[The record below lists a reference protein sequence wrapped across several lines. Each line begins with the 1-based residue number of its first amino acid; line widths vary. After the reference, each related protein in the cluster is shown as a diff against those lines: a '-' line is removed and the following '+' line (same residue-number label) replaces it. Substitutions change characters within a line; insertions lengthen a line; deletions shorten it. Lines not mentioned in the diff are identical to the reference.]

1 MPARASDSEQP
12 AGKTAKD
19 QHEMIGVSPGGSEK
33 PFERTTHP
41 DAQWFGNAGLGLFI
55 HWGIASVHGMIDLS
69 WGMMAGMP
77 RFPEELERVKPT
89 PEEYFKLAERFE
101 PDKCDPDKWLRAAKE
116 AQFKYAVFTARHVDG
131 FAMWPSKHGD
141 FNIGRYLPG
150 VDFVRQYVEACR
162 RNGLRVGLYYGPPD
176 WYYMRHYMSFHYGS
190 GDENRFPGRPH
201 YGTRHEVVDEIP
213 EVPEDVER
221 EYHAYLRGQIN
232 ELLTEYGKIDI
243 LWFDGRP
250 DVISF
255 DEIRELQPGIVVNPR
270 MHGVG
275 DFDTPE
281 GCMPGEQPDNWWELC
296 ECWPDA
302 GWGYDA
308 RHEEYRPTGWMLSRL
323 AQIRGWGGNYLI
335 NVGPKATGEMPDVYY
350 RRMAELAEWMKYGAE
365 SIFETEPGPF
375 PKQVNVPTTIKGKTW
390 YLHVAPDFVD
400 TLEIQDVEK
409 PAAVT
414 LLQTGKGLAHS
425 FGNGALQIDLPAS
438 VRTDLDDVVAVR
450 W

>member
-1 MPARASDSEQP
+1 MMAKASNPEQA

-101 PDKCDPDKWLRAAKE
+101 PDEYDPDKWLGAARD
-116 AQFKYAVFTARHVDG
+116 AGFRYAVLTAKHHDG
-131 FAMWPSKHGD
+131 FTMWPSKHGD
-141 FNIGRYLPG
+141 FGVQTSLPG
-150 VDFVRQYVEACR
+150 VDLVGQYVEACR
-162 RNGLRVGLYYGPPD
+162 RNRLKAGLYYSPPD
-176 WYYMRHYMSFHYGS
+176 WHYNRHYMSFNYGS
-190 GDENRFPGRPH
+190 GNEEHFPGRPH
-201 YGTRHEVVDEIP
+201 YGLRRETLDKIP
-213 EVPEDVER
+213 EPPDGFEE
-221 EYHAYLRGQIN
+221 EYRAYVRGHVH
-232 ELLTEYGKIDI
+232 ELLTDYGRIDV
-243 LWFDGRP
+243 LFFDGGP
-250 DVISF
+250 AVISF

-270 MHGVG
+270 MHGYG
-275 DFDTPE
+275 DYQTPE
-281 GCMPGEQPDNWWELC
+281 GCMPHEQPDGWWELC

-308 RHEEYRPTGWMLSRL
+308 RHEDYRPTGWMLSRL

-335 NVGPKATGEMPDVYY
+335 NVGPRATGEMPDAYY
-350 RRMAELAEWMKYGAE
+350 ERMAELAEWMRHSAE
-365 SIFETEPGPF
+365 SIFDTQPGPF
-375 PKQVNVPTTIKGKTW
+375 PGQVNVPATIKDGIW
-390 YLHVAPDFVD
+390 YLHVLPDF
-400 TLEIQDVEK
+400 TGTVEARGAGK
-409 PAAVT
+409 PRAVA
-414 LLQTGKGLAHS
+414 LLRSGEPIEHS
-425 FGNGALQIDLPAS
+425 FGDGTLKIDLPPAA
-438 VRTDLDDVVAVR
+438 RTGLDDVVVVR